1 MIGVRWDAIETDAP
15 AAPPPNGSADPAPA
29 ASPASPAPSAAPVP
43 PVDPEPVDLVT
54 AEVPGEIVAPV
65 KAKRTGNSLS
75 VPVSV
80 PTTGGLYRLVATIH
94 QADGVAY
101 DAASQALIPALI
113 VRVTGRLTA
122 TYNAPAAVAATAGG
136 PLQVKVKVTNLGGRA
151 WGADS
156 VAPRVGGAEFVP
168 ASRATL
174 VARWVG
180 LASGSTS
187 SIAAESNTLLPPG
200 LAPRSTAVAT
210 LSLTAPASPGE
221 YLLLVDVLVPGTGS
235 LAIAGVPPALIR
247 VSVSG
252 AASTP
257 AP

>member
-1 MIGVRWDAIETDAP
+1 
-15 AAPPPNGSADPAPA
+15 
-29 ASPASPAPSAAPVP
+29 
-43 PVDPEPVDLVT
+43 
-54 AEVPGEIVAPV
+54 VPGEIVAPV
-65 KAKRTGNSLS
+65 AAKRRGNTLS

-80 PTTGGLYRLVATIH
+80 PTKGGLYRLVATIH
-94 QADGVAY
+94 QADGVAF
-101 DAASQALIPALI
+101 DPASQALIPALI

-122 TYNAPAAVAATAGG
+122 TYDAPSAVTATAGG
-136 PLQVKVKVTNLGGRA
+136 PLQVKVKVTNLGERA
-151 WGADS
+151 WGAPS
-156 VAPRVGGAEFVP
+156 IAPRIGGAEYVP

-180 LASGSTS
+180 LATGSTG

-210 LSLTAPASPGE
+210 LALTAPTSPGE
-221 YLLLVDVLVPGTGS
+221 YLLLIDVFLPGTGS
-235 LAIAGVPPALIR
+235 LAIAGVPPALVR

-252 AASTP
+252 VPSAP